1 MSVASPMESTTPV
14 VSRRPTPYTVAISPY
29 RTVSGL
35 MLSMASGADTRMSS
49 EAGAAPT
56 SKFVATT
63 RTCVMPA
70 LMATRCPVV
79 ASMRASVVSATDQR
93 KLTLGTGADGPPD
106 WWCHAVAKTSASC
119 SVGYTHIATTAL
131 IATSVRAARP
141 RPRRMRSSSGGGG
154 VNVINGQGDTQ
165 MTYLT

>member
-1 MSVASPMESTTPV
+1 MCAGGGTQKLIWDDPLAFNVSVNGTGMSVASPMESSTPM

-29 RTVSGL
+29 RTVSGRI
-35 MLSMASGADTRMSS
+35 LSIASGADTRISS
-49 EAGAAPT
+49 VAGAAPT

-106 WWCHAVAKTSASC
+106 WRCHAVAWTSPSA
-119 SVGYTHIATTAL
+119 
-131 IATSVRAARP
+131 P
-141 RPRRMRSSSGGGG
+141 
-154 VNVINGQGDTQ
+154 
-165 MTYLT
+165 